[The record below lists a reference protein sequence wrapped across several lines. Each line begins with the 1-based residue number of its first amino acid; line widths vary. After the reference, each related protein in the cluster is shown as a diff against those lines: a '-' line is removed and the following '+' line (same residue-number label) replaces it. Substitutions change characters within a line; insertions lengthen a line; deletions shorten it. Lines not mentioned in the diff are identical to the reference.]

1 MYRFEGLDIEVTGGD
16 SLVFAVRFDGRAVP
30 VGSTA
35 VFTVKKRLRE
45 RETVI
50 EKRYAVADNR
60 VVVALGAGIRRWLRE
75 PIGGTCGCYRQTAR
89 RCARPWPTRRLRYWR
104 RLEMADAEMSLQIED
119 WRGYSAYE
127 LAVMHG
133 YAGTESEW
141 VESLK
146 GEPGRDGEGIT
157 VNGREPVNG
166 DIALT
171 GAEIPLSGEDE
182 TPVSSRLE
190 ALLLDVRGIT
200 DAEIDGILEG

>member
-1 MYRFEGLDIEVTGGD
+1 
-16 SLVFAVRFDGRAVP
+16 
-30 VGSTA
+30 
-35 VFTVKKRLRE
+35 
-45 RETVI
+45 
-50 EKRYAVADNR
+50 
-60 VVVALGAGIRRWLRE
+60 
-75 PIGGTCGCYRQTAR
+75 
-89 RCARPWPTRRLRYWR
+89 
-104 RLEMADAEMSLQIED
+104 MADAEMSLQIED

-171 GAEIPLSGEDE
+171 GAEIPLSGKDE

-190 ALLLDVRGIT
+190 ALLLDVRGIA